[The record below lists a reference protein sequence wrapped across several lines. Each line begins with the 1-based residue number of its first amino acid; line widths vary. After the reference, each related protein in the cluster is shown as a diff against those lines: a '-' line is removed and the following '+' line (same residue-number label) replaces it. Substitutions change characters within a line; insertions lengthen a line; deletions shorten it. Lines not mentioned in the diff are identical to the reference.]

1 LSATSAMN
9 VPRQIMTA
17 AKIIMLRI
25 TPHSIRKP
33 CGYHHAGKKISTDDA
48 GRQLPFWRKG

>member
-1 LSATSAMN
+1 